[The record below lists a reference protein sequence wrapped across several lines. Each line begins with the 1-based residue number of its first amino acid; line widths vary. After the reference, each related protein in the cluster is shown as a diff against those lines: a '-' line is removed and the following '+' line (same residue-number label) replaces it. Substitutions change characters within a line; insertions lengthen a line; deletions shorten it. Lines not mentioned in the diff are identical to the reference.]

1 MAYYKMNRFHWHLTD
16 AQGWRIEIKQ
26 YPKLATIGGEGCHS
40 DPDTPAQYY
49 TQEQIRDIIAYAKE
63 RHIEIIPEI
72 DMPGHA
78 TAANKAYP
86 NTQAEERKNIRN
98 SLLTSAK
105 KKLIL
110 I

>member
-63 RHIEIIPEI
+63 RHIEIIKLTRNI
-72 DMPGHA
+72 
-78 TAANKAYP
+78 
-86 NTQAEERKNIRN
+86 QAEERKNIRN

>member
-1 MAYYKMNRFHWHLTD
+1 MLDEARHFSGEKRVKQILDLMAYYKMNRFHWHLTD

-40 DPDTPAQYY
+40 D
-49 TQEQIRDIIAYAKE
+49 
-63 RHIEIIPEI
+63 
-72 DMPGHA
+72 
-78 TAANKAYP
+78 
-86 NTQAEERKNIRN
+86 AEERKNIRN